1 MLILLATG
9 YFVCT
14 AEWFRQY
21 AYQIVV
27 PRHMAPKKLVRVFE
41 DTDKA
46 VKLPA
51 WDPMGSLA

>member
-1 MLILLATG
+1 MIPG

-27 PRHMAPKKLVRVFE
+27 PRHMAPKKLVKVFE